1 MIRTK
6 RSRDPVAASP
16 EVLAAYV
23 DGGGGVQFINQVTVD
38 LQAASATAPARCVHR
53 PVYLLGVQAQPGID
67 DIRALRWALKKLL
80 RLGLRCI
87 SIEVRR

>member
-16 EVLAAYV
+16 EVLAANAV
-23 DGGGGVQFINQVTVD
+23 GGGGVQFIDQATVG
-38 LQAASATAPARCVHR
+38 LQAASATAPARCR
-53 PVYLLGVQAQPGID
+53 PVYLLRVQAQPGVDD

-80 RLGLRCI
+80 RLGLRCV
-87 SIEVRR
+87 SIEVQR